1 MRLVRLA
8 LLLFHK
14 DQSRR
19 DLEHVSHD
27 NMVLEGV
34 IKDTGNIGGVFL
46 ILLKKGKSWKE
57 EDDSMG

>member
-34 IKDTGNIGGVFL
+34 IKDTGNIGGV
-46 ILLKKGKSWKE
+46 S
-57 EDDSMG
+57 S